1 MTDLFLK
8 LLNMSINAGWLVL
21 AVLVLRLILNKAPKF
36 IRCIMWGLVGI
47 RLICPISIESVLSLI
62 PSSEAVPPEIVYASA
77 PTIHTGVEFLNSA
90 VNPVISDSLAPNAAD
105 SVNPMQTVVFIA
117 TVTWLIGIA
126 VMLIYTV
133 VSYLRI
139 RLKVRESVPQGD
151 NIYICDRIA
160 TPFILG
166 IIRPKIYLPSF
177 MNEDDSEY
185 VIAHENAHI
194 VRLDYLWKPLGF
206 LLLTVYWFNPLIW
219 VAFVLL
225 CRDIE
230 LATDEKVINSLGAE
244 IKKPYSEALI
254 NCSAEKRFI
263 SACPLAFGETGVK
276 SRIKSVLS
284 YKKPAFWVI
293 ILAVIILIV
302 TAVCFLT
309 NPKDK
314 WESENYGITGTVA
327 AAECDDVEF
336 HFSKGSVVKHNPYIE
351 VKWVNNT
358 DDALCFGEEFKLFYE
373 GEEIPLSEGYGW
385 TLPLYTVNSGGTS
398 TQVLSLSGFD
408 VSRSGSYRLEKEF
421 FLDSDKDKKYKA
433 FVDFVVDIRFSFVGL
448 QYKGEKIVYEDG
460 MYSSIIYND
469 ESIPQYCISDDMHLY
484 TSDHPTGVLSSSWY
498 DVGELQSFKLEK
510 ESFDDIINNVIWDAG
525 YNALILRENNKNA
538 FRVVNHKDNRL
549 YYLLEQENGEV
560 YLAYGYADT
569 YNIRW
574 IFKLKSIGDY
584 ENLPTDAVGIYVYN
598 DSPEPISAP
607 SLTLN
612 YTDNTFNFSW
622 SLFSSYLA
630 MGEFEY
636 ERDSIICTTDDG
648 KNTYV
653 FHKTDYGYVFDGK
666 RSSEIPSYKYSAD
679 AEKAECPVPDGAKF
693 KSTTEDNST
702 VEKGGNP
709 YFNATVLEVKES
721 SVLVEPFADT
731 EEYKSCSKIN
741 VSLDVISTNP
751 VPPLQKGDEI
761 RIVYNGEISEAYP
774 ASIHHVFAI
783 YSLDEL
789 ENNYSEP
796 TVSQSSSSENVDSQN
811 TSDLNGEA
819 ITDRAV
825 KRLYL
830 LKKDVTTTNKFQI
843 AKTLEGTEAKRMGE
857 FLNTAHL
864 EAKTAG
870 NWVKFNPGSPN
881 NYAIAITLDNN
892 ATIMLNIHFSLDDS
906 ARYYVAIG
914 KSEQGFNIENSLKD
928 LNYDRYIASNEFG
941 EFLCELYK

>member
-8 LLNMSINAGWLVL
+8 LLNMSINASWLVL

-36 IRCIMWGLVGI
+36 LRVIMWGLVGI
-47 RLICPISIESVLSLI
+47 RLVLPISIESVLSLL
-62 PSSEAVPPEIVYASA
+62 PSGEVVPPDIVYQKA
-77 PTIHTGVEFLNSA
+77 PTIHTGVEFINST
-90 VNPVISDSLAPNAAD
+90 VNPIISDSLAATPEASINPIQIVLLIAANIW
-105 SVNPMQTVVFIA
+105 V
-117 TVTWLIGIA
+117 IGI
-126 VMLIYTV
+126 VLMLVYALLSFVKIK
-133 VSYLRI
+133 LR
-139 RLKVRESVPQGD
+139 VHESVVIRE

-166 IIRPKIYLPSF
+166 IIKPKIYLPSALG
-177 MNEDDSEY
+177 EDDAEY
-185 VIAHENAHI
+185 VIAHEKAHLS
-194 VRLDYLWKPLGF
+194 RLDHLWKPLGF
-206 LLLTVYWFNPLIW
+206 LLLTVYWFNPLLW
-219 VAFVLL
+219 VAFILL

-254 NCSAEKRFI
+254 NCSAEKRFL
-263 SACPLAFGETGVK
+263 SACPVAFGETGVK
-276 SRIKSVLS
+276 GRIKSVLS

-293 ILAVIILIV
+293 IVAIIALTV

-314 WESENYGITGTVA
+314 WESENYGITGTVSS
-327 AAECDDVEF
+327 AECDDVEF
-336 HFSKGSVVKHNPYIE
+336 HFLKGSVAKRNPYIE
-351 VKWVNNT
+351 VEWVNNT

-385 TLPLYTVNSGGTS
+385 TLPLYMVNSGGTS
-398 TQVLSLSGFD
+398 TQKLSLSGFD
-408 VSRSGSYRLEKEF
+408 VSRSGNYRLEKEF

-433 FVDFVVDIRFSFVGL
+433 FVGFVVDIRFSFVGL
-448 QYKGEKIVYEDG
+448 QYKGEKIVFEDG
-460 MYSSIIYND
+460 MYSSVFYTD
-469 ESIPQYCISDDMHLY
+469 ESIPQYCISEEMHLY
-484 TSDHPTGVLSSSWY
+484 TSENPENPTSSTWY
-498 DVGELQSFKLEK
+498 DVGELASFKLE
-510 ESFDDIINNVIWDAG
+510 EETFDEIINNVSWDAG

-569 YNIRW
+569 YRVRW
-574 IFKLKSIGDY
+574 IFKLKAVGDY
-584 ENLPTDAVGIYVYN
+584 ENLPTDTVGIYVYN
-598 DSPEPISAP
+598 ESPEAISAP

-630 MGEFEY
+630 MGEFKY
-636 ERDSIICTTDDG
+636 ERDSVICTTEDG
-648 KNTYV
+648 QNTYV

-666 RSSEIPSYKYSAD
+666 RSSAIPSYKYSAD

-693 KSTTEDNST
+693 KTTTEDKTT

-731 EEYKSCSKIN
+731 DEYKSCSKIN

-751 VPPLQKGDEI
+751 VPKLKKGDEI
-761 RIVYNGEISEAYP
+761 RIVYNGEIYETYP
-774 ASIHHVFAI
+774 AGIYHVFAI

-819 ITDRAV
+819 LTDRAV

-830 LKKDVTTTNKFQI
+830 LKKDATTTDKFQI
-843 AKTLEGTEAKRMGE
+843 AKTLEGDDAKKMGE

-864 EAKTAG
+864 ESRTEG
-870 NWVKFNPGSPN
+870 NWVKFNPANPN
-881 NYAIAITLDNN
+881 DYAIAITLDNN
-892 ATIMLNIHFSLDDS
+892 STIMLNIHFTPDS
-906 ARYYVAIG
+906 TVYYVAIG
-914 KSEQGFNIENSLKD
+914 KTEQGFNIENNYES
-928 LNYDRYIASNEFG
+928 LNYDRYVASTEFG
-941 EFLCELYK
+941 KFLSELYK